1 MPDKQTLVPTTGDL
15 MAAMRL
21 VDIGSG
27 EFAYAMAG
35 PAAIGGTFPTNA
47 LPVMGRD
54 ANSVTSRPF
63 RLGIFGDQYI
73 EGGGTTARLL
83 SAAASVNNTLVKNA
97 AGKLFFLGLTNK
109 AAAIRYLKL
118 FNKASAPAAGTDTP
132 VLTFEIA
139 VTAVPQYIPI
149 PAGGLQFSA
158 GIGFAITTG
167 IADADTGALTAG
179 DIAALN
185 AIYT

>member
-1 MPDKQTLVPTTGDL
+1 MPDKQQLVEAVGAT

-63 RLGIFGDQYI
+63 RLGLFGDMYV
-73 EGGGTTARLL
+73 EGGATTARLL
-83 SAAASVNNTLVKNA
+83 SAAASVNNTLVKSS

-118 FNKASAPAAGTDTP
+118 YNKATTPAAGTDTP
-132 VLTFEIA
+132 VATFEIA
-139 VTAVPQYIPI
+139 VTAVPQYIPL
-149 PAGGLQFSA
+149 PAGGWQF
-158 GIGFAITTG
+158 GTGLGFAITTG
-167 IADADTGALTAG
+167 IADADTGVLTAG